1 MASDAVIGQDGLD
14 LVGIGVW
21 IWGWRGFGGFWISS
35 WILGVGFLAEDQDQD
50 QDQERREQAE
60 GDRLRNPR

>member
-1 MASDAVIGQDGLD
+1 MASDAVLGQDGLD

-21 IWGWRGFGGFWISS
+21 IWGWRGLGGFRISS
-35 WILGVGFLAEDQDQD
+35 WILGVGFVAEDHG
-50 QDQERREQAE
+50 QECQEQAE

>member
-1 MASDAVIGQDGLD
+1 MASDAVLGQDGLD

-21 IWGWRGFGGFWISS
+21 IWGWRGLGGFWISS
-35 WILGVGFLAEDQDQD
+35 WILGVGFVAEDQG
-50 QDQERREQAE
+50 QECQEQAE

>member
-1 MASDAVIGQDGLD
+1 MASDTVFGQDRLD

-50 QDQERREQAE
+50 QERREQAE
-60 GDRLRNPR
+60 GDRVRNPR